1 MLIDSTESSS
11 CIVCGNFNTMCC
23 IFWPAFSCCTQQ
35 SLGIKPLISIWVRA
49 PKTYY
54 LSNLTLFSCEKCEKI
69 KFLPVFWVCIT
80 QRHIKMYNIL
90 LHRHTVTFPF
100 DINNHT
106 DLDKTSSRRISKDNQ
121 ESTVKYKEKEKP
133 VSCSGFLN
141 HLWYFNLNYNNKF
154 EY

>member
-1 MLIDSTESSS
+1 MHCD
-11 CIVCGNFNTMCC
+11 F
-23 IFWPAFSCCTQQ
+23 
-35 SLGIKPLISIWVRA
+35 GIW
-49 PKTYY
+49 
-54 LSNLTLFSCEKCEKI
+54 
-69 KFLPVFWVCIT
+69 
-80 QRHIKMYNIL
+80 
-90 LHRHTVTFPF
+90 HTVTLPF

-121 ESTVKYKEKEKP
+121 KSTVKYKEKEKP